1 MQLIEGINAIEPVI
15 RSFIQKP
22 IRPAHKCRR
31 SFSKQALKRIV
42 DNSSSGG
49 VGQVDRVRCLS
60 VRLYN
65 QGPLSAPQYY
75 NQYQV
80 RASDSCKLPPN
91 TTNQPPSTAITTGRQ
106 KARKACI
113 CKFSLLQVTST
124 KAKRPKFHFNKSA
137 SDKTNWLR
145 TSHPLILNFPPPD
158 IPLKAQPKQFN

>member
-15 RSFIQKP
+15 CSFIQKT

-31 SFSKQALKRIV
+31 CVSKQALKRIV
-42 DNSSSGG
+42 NSSSSGG
-49 VGQVDRVRCLS
+49 GGQVDRDRCPSL
-60 VRLYN
+60 RLYN

-75 NQYQV
+75 HQYRV

-113 CKFSLLQVTST
+113 CKFSLLQVSST
-124 KAKRPKFHFNKSA
+124 KAKRPKFHINKSA
-137 SDKTNWLR
+137 SDKTNWLQ
-145 TSHPLILNFPPPD
+145 TSHLILNFPPPN
-158 IPLKAQPKQFN
+158 ISLKAQPKQFN